1 MKELISIQSTLKS
14 PKDKRNDFGKYNYRT
29 AEGILEAVKPLL
41 FENGCFIYL
50 SDSLIEIGGEVYI
63 QATATI
69 QNRNGDKISVTAYA
83 REEENKKGMSAEQ
96 MTGSASSYA
105 RKYALNGLLAIDSS
119 ELDPDSRN
127 NTVIEELSKELLNE
141 IGKANDL
148 TTLRKIWNK
157 YSQFQRNQSFKNEV
171 NKRKGE
177 LNDGNIKMKNYD

>member
-29 AEGILEAVKPLL
+29 AEGILESVKPLL

-50 SDSLIEIGGEVYI
+50 SDSLIEIGGEVYL

-69 QNRNGDKISVTAYA
+69 QNSTGEKISVTAYA
-83 REEENKKGMSAEQ
+83 REEENKKGMSSEQ

-127 NTVIEELSKELLNE
+127 NTVIEEPSKELLNE
-141 IGKANDL
+141 ISKANDL
-148 TTLRKIWNK
+148 DTLRALWCKNPN
-157 YSQFQRNQSFKNEV
+157 FQRNQSFKNEI

-177 LNDGNIKMKNYD
+177 LHDRTEI